1 MKFFKKTV
9 NYPTRDEALDHEWW
23 QNFDLNRTADVIYA
37 FTYVR
42 KLGPNNYAVISVG
55 LKD

>member
-9 NYPTRDEALDHEWW
+9 NYPTRDEALDHKWW